1 MSEQIDYSYNFNEF
15 CLNLA
20 QKRLTEDRVISLSD
34 IQFDTLRLLVEN
46 PDQKLDKNYLSGE
59 VCPTSKDGPNTIERA
74 ISDLREK
81 LHDSWDHPKIIKTE
95 RGGYRFVAPV
105 RKVRVVD
112 SDEEALTQ
120 PAEVETEATGQDEEK
135 TLAQT
140 GEDGTQS
147 PSPEAA
153 SISLKD
159 SNDGVITFN
168 VLWRNAGRVIQ
179 LIICIGITLTIII
192 SIAGTNSWEPIN
204 LYVSIPQIFMLL
216 AAIGYLPPGP
226 KELPE
231 VVQKATGYDEQSE
244 WDDARYIA
252 EVALRRY
259 KMYWIGYLCTWVFLY
274 FSLGFIETKNNQPN
288 YVVGIAATFF
298 NNLNTAMSL
307 LCYNILNQPVEIKAG
322 KREINDTSW
331 ILAGAALIVAFLLIE
346 IFTLRVATL
355 DAERERLL
363 YGFTLISGIA
373 GGVGLALFVGRLQS
387 KFLGPSPPLV
397 MTLYSYTAIQ
407 SLFIFLVG
415 FPKGKQ
421 VFEQSTE
428 TVIGVMLINI
438 ALFLKCLLYLYMI
451 YLFRSGRLL
460 FYFVKVRHT
469 YLNVEEEWPEFR
481 KTLKQDS

>member
-15 CLNLA
+15 CLNIA
-20 QKRLTEDRVISLSD
+20 QKRLSEDRAISLSD
-34 IQFDTLRLLVEN
+34 IQFDTLRVLIEN
-46 PDQKLDKNYLSGE
+46 PDQKLDKNYLCRK

-74 ISDLREK
+74 ISDLRDK

-95 RGGYRFVAPV
+95 KGGYRFIAPV
-105 RKVRVVD
+105 RKVLVVD
-112 SDEEALTQ
+112 SGEEALTQ
-120 PAEVETEATGQDEEK
+120 PEEVETEAARQDKEK
-135 TLAQT
+135 TPVQVGAEETETLL
-140 GEDGTQS
+140 
-147 PSPEAA
+147 PEIVN
-153 SISLKD
+153 ISLKD
-159 SNDGVITFN
+159 SKDGVITFG
-168 VLWRNAGRVIQ
+168 VLWRNGGRVIQ
-179 LIICIGITLTIII
+179 LIICIGIVLTIII
-192 SIAGTNSWEPIN
+192 SVAGTNHWEPIN
-204 LYVSIPQIFMLL
+204 LYVSIPQLFMLL
-216 AAIGYLPPGP
+216 ATIGYVPPGP

-231 VVQKATGYDEQSE
+231 VVQKATGYDNQSE
-244 WDDARYIA
+244 WDDAKFIA
-252 EVALRRY
+252 EEALRRY
-259 KMYWIGYLCTWVFLY
+259 RMYWIGYLSTWVFLY
-274 FSLGFIETKNNQPN
+274 FSLGFIETKDSQPN
-288 YVVGIAATFF
+288 YIVSIIATFF

-331 ILAGAALIVAFLLIE
+331 ILAGVALIVAFLLIE
-346 IFTLRVATL
+346 IFTLRVTTFNP
-355 DAERERLL
+355 ERDRLL

-387 KFLGPSPPLV
+387 KFLGPVPPLV

-469 YLNVEEEWPEFR
+469 YMNVEEEWPEFR
-481 KTLKQDS
+481 KTLKQES